1 MGSLLAIVALAVIV
15 LVWVDSLRARERAV
29 SSCAEACRRMDVQFL
44 DQTVAL
50 SRIGIARGS
59 GRALA
64 IRRRYVFEFS
74 TNGSDRRHGCAELLG
89 PEVHYVQLDHPD
101 GSTILDPAA
110 SAEPKLH

>member
-1 MGSLLAIVALAVIV
+1 MDSLLGIIALAVIV

-50 SRIGIARGS
+50 SRIGLARGQ
-59 GRALA
+59 GRAVV

-101 GSTILDPAA
+101 GSTILDPDGG
-110 SAEPKLH
+110 AELRLH